1 MNSFL
6 PGVSYSQCQRS
17 WAGGREIHC
26 TSIRGGTK
34 QEVGRPGR
42 IDSSIFFLL
51 DRLRAR
57 LEMPTDGRE
66 KGEEREGRGAR
77 RKGLEW

>member
-1 MNSFL
+1 M
-6 PGVSYSQCQRS
+6 
-17 WAGGREIHC
+17 
-26 TSIRGGTK
+26 
-34 QEVGRPGR
+34 GRPGR

-51 DRLRAR
+51 DRLRAL
-57 LEMPTDGRE
+57 LEMPMDGRE